1 LTASG
6 AALEFGLHHPALR
19 GHFPGNPII
28 PAVVL
33 LDEVLHAASLQ
44 TRSTTSTAP
53 VRWHIG
59 NAKFHRPIRASE
71 PLSLEL
77 DARPDGSVRFALRC
91 AGALVAQGLLLRA
104 PPTPHTPEA
113 RTP

>member
-1 LTASG
+1 LSTSG
-6 AALEFGLHHPALR
+6 AALEFGRHHPALR

-33 LDEVLHAASLQ
+33 LDEVLHAASTQ
-44 TRSTTSTAP
+44 THGTPSAAS

-59 NAKFHRPIRASE
+59 NAKFHRPLRAGE
-71 PLSLEL
+71 PLALEL
-77 DARPDGSVRFALRC
+77 DARPDGSLSFALRC

-104 PPTPHTPEA
+104 ADNSPHA
-113 RTP
+113 

>member
-1 LTASG
+1 MSASG

-44 TRSTTSTAP
+44 TRSTGSAAP

-59 NAKFHRPIRASE
+59 NAKFHRPLRAGE

-77 DARPDGSVRFALRC
+77 EARPDGGVRFTLRC

-104 PPTPHTPEA
+104 PPTPETLEA
-113 RTP
+113 PAP